1 MTRKMLPSILTALIW
16 IAVAPAS
23 ALAQSAIAGIVKDSS
38 GAVLPGVTVEA
49 SSDVLIEKTRSV
61 VTNGQGQYTIVDL
74 RPGVYSLTFSL
85 PGFSGFRRDRIELP
99 ANFTAT
105 INAELRVGGIEESV
119 TVSGQSP
126 VVDVQSTART
136 TVLSRDALDIIPTG
150 RTIQGVGQL
159 VVGVTLNVPDVG
171 GSRAMQQ
178 TYMSVHGLSSSQ
190 VTTQVDGMMVNGLD
204 GDGAVQN
211 YFNNMMSQEMSYQT
225 AGAGTDVSGGG
236 VRLNMIPKEGGNR
249 FSGAFFGAWSD
260 GAWQSDN
267 LTRSL
272 VDRGLS
278 VPDKIS
284 KIYDFNASLG
294 GPLRKDR
301 LWFFTS
307 ARRWGVNAPIADT
320 FYTPTG
326 SNYATT
332 YPQCKA
338 GTIQCTQGIDDQH
351 IKSALLRVTWQVSPK
366 NKLGMYYDRV
376 GKDRGHGMN
385 AGDDPATASQIWT
398 SPNYSTGSVKWT
410 STVTNR
416 MLAEGGYSFNVER
429 YYIANQPGII
439 QPRGTPQWYAG
450 ASRRD
455 LSLGTRY
462 SSLAAEQGQYP
473 DRYNLQGS
481 LSYVTGSHNI
491 KTGAQWNWGPYR
503 RTRVSN
509 ADLVQQYIR
518 GVPDSVQILNTPL
531 DWTDRLNA
539 DLGIYAQDA
548 WTLKRLTVNA
558 GARWEYFNS
567 EVSASS
573 APAGRFTPARSFDA
587 IPMPVWKD
595 LAPRFGVVYDLFG
608 DAKTAIKAGINRYE
622 QAQTINFADQFNPL
636 VLEQPV
642 VSWTDLNGDDI
653 AQGELGC
660 VYLTPGCEIN
670 LSQLRQGFGISA
682 QTYPNP
688 DIKRVYNIE
697 TTFGVQ
703 HELLPGVQVN
713 AGWFHRTFHNL
724 PRQTNTLQSFGDYTR
739 VDVVSPLDGSV
750 IPMYNVSPAAL
761 TRVRNVV
768 ATDDGQ
774 KEWYNGYEV
783 SFNARLPRGATL
795 FGGTTAERMLWTLC
809 NEESNPNNLLYC
821 DASKS
826 GIPFRTQFKLAGSY
840 PLPYGIQVSGSFQ
853 SIPGYLLACSANV
866 TATCNIP
873 SPTALP
879 SLGTPPGLGTVWLI
893 TRTTRYA
900 ADCKG
905 PCTPGALV
913 IPNMTA
919 ANLNVPL
926 VAPGTEYADRVNQ
939 LDVSLAKWF
948 QIGGTRVQGQ
958 LDLFNALNR
967 SDVLSV
973 RSLNY
978 GTGSYLQPSSVLQG
992 RIVRL
997 GMQLKW

>member
-1 MTRKMLPSILTALIW
+1 MRNHGTATIIVALGCLLVLPA
-16 IAVAPAS
+16 AAR
-23 ALAQSAIAGIVKDSS
+23 AQSAIAGVVRDAS

-49 SSDVLIEKTRSV
+49 SSDALIEKTRSV

-74 RPGVYSLTFSL
+74 RPGVYALSFTLEGFSL
-85 PGFSGFRRDRIELP
+85 FKRAGIELP

-105 INAELRVGGIEESV
+105 ISAELKVGGLEESV

-126 VVDVQSTART
+126 VVDVQSAART
-136 TVLSRDALDIIPTG
+136 TVLSRETLDTIPTG
-150 RTIQGVGQL
+150 RTIQSVGQL

-211 YFNNMMSQEMSYQT
+211 YFNNMMSQEMAYQT

-249 FSGAFFGAWSD
+249 YSSAFFGAWSA
-260 GAWQSDN
+260 GSWQSDN
-267 LTRSL
+267 LTQSL
-272 VDRGLS
+272 KDRGLS

-284 KIYDFNASLG
+284 KIYDFNSSFG
-294 GPLRKDR
+294 GPLKQDT
-301 LWFFTS
+301 LWFFAS
-307 ARRWGVNAPIADT
+307 ARRWGVDAPIADT
-320 FYTPTG
+320 FYTPAG

-332 YPQCKA
+332 YPL
-338 GTIQCTQGIDDQH
+338 CTSRAINCEQGIDDQH
-351 IKSALLRVTWQVSPK
+351 IKSALARLTWQISPR
-366 NKLGMYYDRV
+366 NKLGVYYDRI

-398 SPNYSTGSVKWT
+398 SPDYSTGSVKWT
-410 STVTNR
+410 STVTNKT
-416 MLAEGGYSFNVER
+416 LVEGGYSFNIER
-429 YYIANQPGII
+429 YNIVNQPGII
-439 QPRGTPQWYAG
+439 QQRGTPAWYAG

-462 SSLAAEQGQYP
+462 NSLAFQQGQYP

-481 LSYVTGSHNI
+481 VSYVTGSHNLR
-491 KTGAQWNWGPYR
+491 TGAQWNWGPYR
-503 RTRVSN
+503 RTRIAN
-509 ADLVQQYIR
+509 GDLVQPSR
-518 GVPDSVQILNTPL
+518 NGGPDSVEILNTPL

-539 DLGIYAQDA
+539 DLGIFAQDS
-548 WTLKRLTVNA
+548 WTLKRMTLNL

-573 APAGRFTPARSFDA
+573 AAAGRFAPARSFDR

-595 LAPRFGVVYDLFG
+595 IAPRFGVVYDLFG
-608 DAKTAIKAGINRYE
+608 NAKTAIKANINKYE

-642 VSWTDLNGDDI
+642 VAWTDLNKDDI

-660 VYLTPGCEIN
+660 VYLTAGCEIN
-670 LSQLRQGFGISA
+670 LSQLRQGFGTRA
-682 QTYPNP
+682 QTFPNP
-688 DIKRVYNIE
+688 DIKRVYNVE
-697 TTFGVQ
+697 TALGVQ
-703 HELLPGVQVN
+703 HELIPGVQVN

-724 PRQTNTLQSFGDYTR
+724 PRQTNTLQSFSDYTL
-739 VDVVSPLDGSV
+739 VNVVSPLDGSI
-750 IPMYNVSPAAL
+750 IPIYNVSRAAL
-761 TRVRNVV
+761 TRVNYVV
-768 ATDDGQ
+768 ATDDSQ
-774 KEWYNGYEV
+774 NEWYNGFEI
-783 SFNARLPRGATL
+783 SFNARLPHGASL
-795 FGGTTAERMLWTLC
+795 FGGTTSERMMWTLC

-821 DASKS
+821 DSRNS
-826 GIPFRTQFKLAGSY
+826 GIPFRTQLKLSGSY
-840 PLPYGIQVSGSFQ
+840 PLPYGILVSGSFQ
-853 SIPGYLLACSANV
+853 SIPGYQLGCS
-866 TATCNIP
+866 TATCAVP
-873 SPTALP
+873 SPTSLP
-879 SLGTPPGLGTVWLI
+879 NVTTPPGLGTVWLVSP
-893 TRTTRYA
+893 TTRYA

-913 IPNMTA
+913 IPNMSA
-919 ANLNVPL
+919 ANLSVPL
-926 VAPGTEYADRVNQ
+926 VPPGTEYAERVNQ

-948 QIGGTRVQGQ
+948 QLGTTRLQGQ
-958 LDLFNALNR
+958 FDMFNALNR
-967 SDVLSV
+967 SAVLSV

-978 GTGSYLQPSSVLQG
+978 TTPSYLQPSSVLQG
-992 RIVRL
+992 RIIRFAA
-997 GMQLKW
+997 QLRF